1 MSDSTRTPTLFELG
15 PQVVPIDV
23 RMGTRKT
30 RRSSAR
36 AWKLLVQLENAN
48 DFSAL
53 ASAWEACV
61 AARLDG
67 TVDEPA
73 HEVLSRAWER
83 RREELRPKRDRRDEP
98 KRKGKRR

>member
-1 MSDSTRTPTLFELG
+1 MSDATRTPTLFELG

-23 RMGTRKT
+23 QMGTRKP

-36 AWKLLVQLENAN
+36 AWKLLVQLENAQ
-48 DFSAL
+48 DFGAL
-53 ASAWEACV
+53 AKAWEACV

-67 TVDEPA
+67 TVDDPA
-73 HEVLSRAWER
+73 HELLSRAWER
-83 RREELRPKRDRRDEP
+83 KHEALRP